1 MLNYNNSVGG
11 FSMLKMNNKQCFLLS
26 ILLTILLI
34 TGCEEEV
41 EEDKIIGTW
50 ITSSFE
56 KYENIDCTG
65 TLVLTELPLAYN
77 EKYIFTED
85 SFTWSISLNNGSNTT
100 EGGSYTFID
109 SVYTLSGTGSV
120 HGSRFGKLVSETS
133 MTIKLQM
140 DNDGDAEK
148 LIDTCYKLTFDK
160 ID

>member
-1 MLNYNNSVGG
+1 MLN
-11 FSMLKMNNKQCFLLS
+11 MNNKQFFLLS
-26 ILLTILLI
+26 ILLTVLFI

-41 EEDKIIGTW
+41 EDMIIGTW

-56 KYENIDCTG
+56 TYENIDCTG
-65 TLVLTELPLAYN
+65 TLVLTEMPLAYN
-77 EKYIFTED
+77 EEYIFTED
-85 SFTWSISLNNGSNTT
+85 SFTWSLSLNNGSNTT
-100 EGGSYTFID
+100 EGGSYTLID
-109 SVYTLSGTGSV
+109 SVYTLSGAGPV